1 MQQATDTTQP
11 VVTDELRASAQE
23 VIQTVH
29 RNTRHAFLLDAKL
42 GDGSTAPMRDTQIA
56 QTYDTPRASIKDKM
70 SRIIDTL
77 VKADRNHGNP
87 LHQISL
93 LANDAMAASAIIN
106 RHVRRPPLYSEGTIT
121 TFINMGLATPE
132 HSPLIRA
139 SGYVLP
145 PTVVLAT
152 NDADFMIADV
162 ATHMARS
169 NGRQTPEQIIEALQ
183 HRRAN
188 LELWPQ
194 LDMTLFIERLAG
206 IRPDCEGRYDPNQ
219 PWGKLVSPQRLVA
232 STMIRVLE
240 RDRQPRTTAY
250 LDEEIRNLVG
260 YLLPHG
266 YNTINAIR
274 NAAYPSDEI
283 SWQGTS
289 TFGLTEPNATTD
301 HQKSGRR
308 GRTGDRIHAF
318 LMEHGPA
325 NVEDIIEHI
334 QQNSNAK
341 RRTVQDA
348 VNHDLKDRFIR
359 LSDRRIAANP
369 ILEGHDRTPRSPM
382 VVPDENKNEP
392 RPVLRESELA
402 WLTRYIQALND
413 LTPPLPL
420 RVAVTGPR
428 ATGLALEEPL
438 VITVVLDADHRP
450 SLEPRLAQIADAVSE
465 RVQAAR
471 PKVMIMSLEEWDQEH
486 ADGNPDQH
494 HNIWM
499 APDEA
504 PAASLLPN

>member
-1 MQQATDTTQP
+1 MPESTNTIKP
-11 VVTDELRASAQE
+11 IVTDDLQSDAQA
-23 VIQTVH
+23 VIQIAR
-29 RNTRHAFLLDAKL
+29 RNARHPFLLDAKL
-42 GDGSTAPMRDTQIA
+42 GDGSAAPMTDTQIA

-70 SRIIDTL
+70 TRIIDTL
-77 VKADRNHGNP
+77 VKADRKHGNP
-87 LHQISL
+87 LHQISQ

-139 SGYVLP
+139 SGYVFP
-145 PTVVLAT
+145 PPVVPAT
-152 NDADFMIADV
+152 NDADFMIADI
-162 ATHMARS
+162 AAYMARS
-169 NGRQTPEQIIEALQ
+169 NGRQTPEQIVEALQ
-183 HRRAN
+183 YRRAN

-194 LDMTLFIERLAG
+194 LDITLFIQRLAG
-206 IRPDCEGRYDPNQ
+206 IRPHCRGRYDPNQ
-219 PWGKLVSPQRLVA
+219 PWGKLMSPQRLVA

-240 RDRQPRTTAY
+240 RDRQPRTTTY

-283 SWQGTS
+283 SWQGPS
-289 TFGLTEPNATTD
+289 TFGLTERNATTD
-301 HQKSGRR
+301 HQNSGRR

-348 VNHDLKDRFIR
+348 INHDLKDRFIR

-369 ILEGHDRTPRSPM
+369 ILEGHDRTARSPM
-382 VVPDENKNEP
+382 VVPDEKKHEP

-450 SLEPRLAQIADAVSE
+450 SLEPRLAECTATANEAVPSVQPNI
-465 RVQAAR
+465 RV
-471 PKVMIMSLEEWDQEH
+471 MSTQQWTQQQDEQSPV
-486 ADGNPDQH
+486 AH
-494 HNIWM
+494 HNVWL
-499 APDEA
+499 
-504 PAASLLPN
+504 SLDATRRRERA